1 MTRKSHGPAF
11 KKAAIKLA
19 QCPLC
24 RGRAVTQGVF
34 HERPCGHCHASGFVA
49 AATGEALALDELV
62 TQLSMR
68 LRAALRQ
75 IEQLKN
81 PQASG
86 PEATYQ
92 GSNQRGAGGT
102 NYTGD

>member
-1 MTRKSHGPAF
+1 MRKSHGPAF
-11 KKAAIKLA
+11 KKAVIELDV
-19 QCPLC
+19 CPLC
-24 RGRAVTQGVF
+24 RGRAVTKGLF
-34 HERPCGHCHASGFVA
+34 HELPCDHCNASGWVA

-68 LRAALRQ
+68 LQAATRQ

-81 PQASG
+81 PRATG
-86 PEATYQ
+86 PGAQYQ
-92 GSNQRGAGGT
+92 EGNRRGAGGS

>member
-1 MTRKSHGPAF
+1 MRKSHGAAF
-11 KKAAIKLA
+11 KKAVIELNE
-19 QCPLC
+19 CPLC
-24 RGRAVTQGVF
+24 RGRAVTKGLF
-34 HERPCGHCHASGFVA
+34 HELPCDHCHASGWLV

-75 IEQLKN
+75 IELLKK
-81 PQASG
+81 PRATG
-86 PEATYQ
+86 PGANYQ
-92 GSNQRGAGGT
+92 EGNRLGAGGT